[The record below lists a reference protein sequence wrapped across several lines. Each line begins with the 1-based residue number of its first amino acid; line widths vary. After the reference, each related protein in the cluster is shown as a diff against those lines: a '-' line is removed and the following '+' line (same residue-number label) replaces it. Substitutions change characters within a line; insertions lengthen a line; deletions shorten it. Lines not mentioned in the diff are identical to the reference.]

1 MAERR
6 WIGVVDRAYGVVEHA
21 WEHPATQRRLATAII
36 LLFLGSLLVIEL
48 ALRGIV
54 PLHVR
59 SHFTA
64 VDLVFTSLLFIEV
77 LGLVFGLVGSIA
89 NAMGKQLEILSLIM
103 LRQAFK
109 RFAYFDEPLHWN
121 QVQESVL
128 YILSDAGGA
137 LLLFVVLGAPDL
149 ALTQVA
155 CETLS
160 VVVFL
165 LVLRMLPERFEH
177 STPAVRVVP
186 RLVLSVA
193 VGLFCVGLTVAAAGS
208 RTANP
213 VSDEMVDRARPDGH
227 GNNVV
232 NVVLVDIRG
241 MDTLGE
247 VTVLVTA
254 GIGVAALARA
264 GRRPPPRRPWTAG
277 HPDGL
282 PRAGRRRR
290 TESVPDVDGVSS

>member
-36 LLFLGSLLVIEL
+36 LLFLGSLFVIEL

-137 LLLFVVLGAPDL
+137 LLLFVVLGVYYRAQRHNPITADPQAKASFIAIKKVVALGLVLVFAGIGAVDLHHLATGQGTYPFFDTFYTVLVFADVLIVLVSLRYATDYAVVFRNSGFALATVLIRL
-149 ALTQVA
+149 ALTAPPLLDVA
-155 CETLS
+155 LGMAAATLA
-160 VVVFL
+160 L
-165 LVLRMLPERFEH
+165 
-177 STPAVRVVP
+177 
-186 RLVLSVA
+186 
-193 VGLFCVGLTVAAAGS
+193 GLTWAYNRFRIS
-208 RTANP
+208 P
-213 VSDEMVDRARPDGH
+213 EPESH
-227 GNNVV
+227 GP
-232 NVVLVDIRG
+232 
-241 MDTLGE
+241 
-247 VTVLVTA
+247 A
-254 GIGVAALARA
+254 
-264 GRRPPPRRPWTAG
+264 
-277 HPDGL
+277 
-282 PRAGRRRR
+282 
-290 TESVPDVDGVSS
+290 